1 MVYKTFGN
9 KSQEGQRTVPTVTI
23 CRTYIVQKLKP
34 FSIPSQ
40 VISPSTALV
49 LITIDTEGI

>member
-23 CRTYIVQKLKP
+23 YRTYIVQKLKP
-34 FSIPSQ
+34 LSIPSQ

-49 LITIDTEGI
+49 LITIDTEGT